1 MNEEIDQRHTPR
13 ISFCRPAILVFDQKF
28 INVTTEDISM
38 GGILI
43 QCPELIDTDKII
55 GMVIRYSI
63 EHKILMNVKKIW
75 STLILTDNF
84 NCWQMGNIITE
95 ISPSDQNLLA
105 SLILDNLAE
114 VSYPEISLL

>member
-75 STLILTDNF
+75 STLILTYNF
-84 NCWQMGNIITE
+84 NYRQMRNIITE

-105 SLILDNLAE
+105 SLILDNLAG